1 MFLGTYNCENWF
13 ENKELNDTKRKSNKE
28 ESIDL
33 TDMPPLEG
41 DEEVKEGKRLKTL
54 TGQKI
59 INWTYN
65 NSVNKS

>member
-1 MFLGTYNCENWF
+1 M
-13 ENKELNDTKRKSNKE
+13 NDTKRKSNKE

-41 DEEVKEGKRLKTL
+41 DKEVKEEKRLKTL
-54 TGQKI
+54 TGEKI

>member
-41 DEEVKEGKRLKTL
+41 DKEVKEEKRLKTL
-54 TGQKI
+54 TGEKI
-59 INWTYN
+59 INWAYN

>member
-1 MFLGTYNCENWF
+1 MFLGTYNYENWF

-41 DEEVKEGKRLKTL
+41 DKEVKEEKRLKTL
-54 TGQKI
+54 TGEKI

>member
-1 MFLGTYNCENWF
+1 MFLGTYNYENWF

-54 TGQKI
+54 TGEKI